1 MAASKTSK
9 ARSSGSRKYRSALRE
24 EQSAQT
30 RERILEAL
38 VRVMARNGIADISI
52 PLVAREANVSVP
64 SVYRY
69 FPTKRELIDAL
80 QTYAL
85 SKGSFTFADFGKKIE
100 TPEDLAD
107 IIPAVFKKRESIEPT
122 LSAAM
127 TSRLGY
133 EIRRTE
139 FEQRAQ
145 LLHEILKPAAEKLGR
160 REAGWL
166 TDVVL
171 VLNSFAAVR
180 AFKDYLGLNT
190 DEAAKRVAWT
200 IRMLSRAAQAG
211 SEKAGSEEPQE

>member
-1 MAASKTSK
+1 MTAKTSK
-9 ARSSGSRKYRSALRE
+9 AQASGSRKYRSALRE

-30 RERILEAL
+30 RDRILEAL

-69 FPTKRELIDAL
+69 FPTKRELINAL

-85 SKGSFTFADFGKKIE
+85 SKGTFTFADFGKKIE

-127 TSRLGY
+127 NSRLGY

-139 FEQRAQ
+139 FEKRAQ
-145 LLHEILKPAAEKLGR
+145 ALEEILRPATEHLSR
-160 REAGWL
+160 RDAAWL

-171 VLNSFAAVR
+171 VLNSYAAVR
-180 AFKDYLGLNT
+180 AFHDYLGLNT
-190 DEAAKRVAWT
+190 EEAAKRVAWA
-200 IRMLSRAAQAG
+200 IRMLSKAARTANEKGG
-211 SEKAGSEEPQE
+211 SEKPQE